1 MKPVLLLAA
10 LVVLS
15 PSLARATAFG
25 DFQNRVT
32 GANLK
37 PFALDVGGI
46 LGGAAFHSG
55 RTLGWPHATAGV
67 VGTVQLRPDR
77 DDLVL
82 RDAGVERFG
91 FPLVQVDLGL
101 PRRVDIILHGG
112 SSQGAL
118 AYGGGV
124 RWGIHKT
131 GYLSLIPDFSLS
143 AFGDRLNHQFFHA
156 THLSVNAVVSM
167 HLPILRPYAGFGLD
181 HTTVTAGA
189 ASTPGLAGT
198 AATAKGTRWTA
209 GVNAVFIPFFHF
221 YAAYNLLHGL
231 PGLDLGAGLRF

>member
-1 MKPVLLLAA
+1 MAA
-10 LVVLS
+10 LL
-15 PSLARATAFG
+15 PLCAAPARATAFG
-25 DFQNRVT
+25 DFQNRAS

-37 PFALDVGGI
+37 PFALDMGGI

-55 RTLGWPHATAGV
+55 RALGWPHATAGV

-77 DDLVL
+77 DDLIL

-91 FPLVQVDLGL
+91 FPLVQVELGL
-101 PRRVDIILHGG
+101 PRRIDLTLHGG
-112 SSQGAL
+112 SGQGARV
-118 AYGGGV
+118 YGGGL
-124 RWGIHKT
+124 RWGVHKT
-131 GYLSLIPDFSLS
+131 GFLSFIPDFSLS
-143 AFGDRLNHQFFHA
+143 AFGDRLNHQFFYA
-156 THLSVNAVVSM
+156 THFSVNAVVSM

-181 HTTVTAGA
+181 HTTVTVGA

-198 AATAKGTRWTA
+198 SATARGTRWTA
-209 GVNAVFIPFFHF
+209 GVDAVFIPFFHF